1 MSKNMKKISE
11 KFNKLVDNFLT
22 DLQSIL
28 PDETEVTV
36 LKSQIAVATMWSE
49 NKILKSFVDYVYP
62 YKEHIM
68 EKNEEFFLGDDI
80 SEKKDYLSEALHMAD
95 LWQNKLSDDNKDVV
109 WKYFQVMVVL
119 AEKVV

>member
-11 KFNKLVDNFLT
+11 KFNKLVDNFLR

-28 PDETEVTV
+28 PDETEIAV

-49 NKILKSFVDYVYP
+49 NKILKSFIDYVYP

-80 SEKKDYLSEALHMAD
+80 SEKKDYLSEALHMAE

-119 AEKVV
+119 AEKAI